1 MEIIL
6 GRAKTGKTS
15 YIFEKIKQ
23 DISSNIKPI
32 LFVPSQSRAMTELE
46 YINHIK
52 SDGIIGV
59 DITTIS
65 EYTAEFLKSKNIHFD
80 ENYISKLDKKIILTQ
95 VINEN
100 EDLFKVFK
108 KVRNKDGFLDFL
120 NIYMDL
126 FRKEN
131 LDVNKVYE
139 LDIKEKIVESKLK
152 ELASIYEKF
161 CLK

>member
-6 GRAKTGKTS
+6 GRAKTGKSS

-46 YINHIK
+46 YINYIK

-65 EYTAEFLKSKNIHFD
+65 EYTAEF
-80 ENYISKLDKKIILTQ
+80 
-95 VINEN
+95 
-100 EDLFKVFK
+100 
-108 KVRNKDGFLDFL
+108 
-120 NIYMDL
+120 
-126 FRKEN
+126 
-131 LDVNKVYE
+131 
-139 LDIKEKIVESKLK
+139 
-152 ELASIYEKF
+152 
-161 CLK
+161 

>member
-6 GRAKTGKTS
+6 GRAKTGKSS

-65 EYTAEFLKSKNIHFD
+65 EYTAEF
-80 ENYISKLDKKIILTQ
+80 
-95 VINEN
+95 
-100 EDLFKVFK
+100 
-108 KVRNKDGFLDFL
+108 
-120 NIYMDL
+120 
-126 FRKEN
+126 
-131 LDVNKVYE
+131 
-139 LDIKEKIVESKLK
+139 
-152 ELASIYEKF
+152 
-161 CLK
+161 